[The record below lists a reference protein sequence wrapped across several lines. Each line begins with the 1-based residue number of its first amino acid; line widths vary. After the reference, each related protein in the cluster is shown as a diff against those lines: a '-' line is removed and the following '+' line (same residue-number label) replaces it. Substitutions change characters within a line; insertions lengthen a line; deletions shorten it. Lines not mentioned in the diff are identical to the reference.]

1 MGNTRREISMEFILH
16 SKDDLPAAAQFVL
29 QNSKHKHIALNGLMG
44 AGKTTLIKA
53 LCAALG
59 ADPHEVSSPT
69 FSIVNEYCTSAGEII
84 YHFDFYRL
92 DEPEEALDIGLEEY
106 LDHPGYVFMEWAEN
120 ISRYL
125 PNDIQQLTIEVVNH
139 ERRLKLT

>member
-1 MGNTRREISMEFILH
+1 MEFILH

-29 QNSKHKHIALNGLMG
+29 QNSKHKHIALNGVMG

-59 ADPHEVSSPT
+59 ADQHEVSSPT
-69 FSIVNEYCTSAGEII
+69 FSIVNEYLSSTGESI

-106 LDHPGYVFMEWAEN
+106 LDYPGYVFMEWAEN